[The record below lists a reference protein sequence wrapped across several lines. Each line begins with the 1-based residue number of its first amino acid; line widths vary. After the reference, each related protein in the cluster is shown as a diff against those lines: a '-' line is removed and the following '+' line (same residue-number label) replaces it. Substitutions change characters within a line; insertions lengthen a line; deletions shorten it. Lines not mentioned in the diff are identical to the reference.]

1 MGIPTGPQIYQALA
15 IKHGLKF
22 YIKTGRKINTAYTPA
37 GMARTARNITGKPVR
52 STDLPG
58 CLKAI
63 EDWLVQSVR
72 HD

>member
-1 MGIPTGPQIYQALA
+1 MTTPTGPQIYQALA
-15 IKHGLKF
+15 IKAGLRF
-22 YIKTGRKINTAYTPA
+22 YIKTGMKVNTTYTP
-37 GMARTARNITGKPVR
+37 GNMARMARVITSKPVR

-58 CLKAI
+58 CLKAL